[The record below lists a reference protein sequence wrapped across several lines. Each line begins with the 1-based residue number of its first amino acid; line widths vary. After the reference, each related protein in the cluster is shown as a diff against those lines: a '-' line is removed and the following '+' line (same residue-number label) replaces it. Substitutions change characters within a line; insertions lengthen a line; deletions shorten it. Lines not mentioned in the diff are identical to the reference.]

1 MARNSRPYLG
11 TPFRIRAGTDI
22 ETAEY
27 ADGCVVTMPTRAL
40 EFGYP
45 LRTRSVGVHFKPW
58 GLAPFLP
65 MPAAELCDRP
75 VTVEQVWGRPAI
87 AELRDRL
94 ATADGPH
101 EMLTLLEEELMR
113 RLWETAGPGLVRQ
126 RSSVIAATSG
136 AVAIGDLSVA
146 AGVSSTHLAQR
157 FKELIGVTP
166 KRLARTYRFAATVFA
181 INPAGPIDW
190 GDLAGGAG
198 YFDQARL
205 GREFRAFTG
214 LTPTRY
220 VEVRRRFLR
229 EHPSH
234 ALDGRPLPADWFL
247 TRATAHHTLIWG
259 HPRAEERPMG
269 KVVMY
274 STVSV
279 DGFIADEN
287 DQPGPLFD
295 WLVTGDV
302 PLDESGE
309 LKVSQTSYDYTRA
322 YWDQI
327 GVTIAGRHVFD
338 MTDGWDGKP
347 PSGIDHVVVV
357 THRPEPEGWDPEAP
371 FHFVDGVEAAV
382 AKAQELAGDRLVEVA
397 AGDVGGQVLAAG
409 LVDEVRMDV
418 VPVVFGS
425 GKRYF
430 GSVHAQHLLEDPD
443 VVIQSNRVLHLRYR
457 MRR

>member
-1 MARNSRPYLG
+1 M
-11 TPFRIRAGTDI
+11 
-22 ETAEY
+22 
-27 ADGCVVTMPTRAL
+27 
-40 EFGYP
+40 
-45 LRTRSVGVHFKPW
+45 HFKPW

-101 EMLTLLEEELMR
+101 EMLTLLEEELTR
-113 RLWETAGPGLVRQ
+113 RLCETAGLGLVRHT
-126 RSSVIAATSG
+126 SSVIAATTG

-181 INPAGPIDW
+181 INPAGPVDW

-198 YFDQARL
+198 YFDRPTSATSS
-205 GREFRAFTG
+205 GRSPGSRR
-214 LTPTRY
+214 P
-220 VEVRRRFLR
+220 VRRSPAAVPARTSR
-229 EHPSH
+229 PR
-234 ALDGRPLPADWFL
+234 AGRWPLPADYSYKSD
-247 TRATAHHTLIWG
+247 THDTLICG
-259 HPRAEERPMG
+259 HPKAEESPVG

-274 STVSV
+274 SSVSV
-279 DGFIADEN
+279 DGFVADEN

-295 WLVTGDV
+295 WLSSGDV

-309 LKVSQTSYDYTRA
+309 VKVSQTSYDYTRP

-327 GVTIAGRHVFD
+327 GATLVGRHVFD
-338 MTDGWDGKP
+338 LTDGWDGKP

-357 THRPEPEGWDPEAP
+357 THRPQPEGWDPEAP
-371 FHFVDGVEAAV
+371 FHFVDGVEAAM
-382 AKAQELAGDRLVEVA
+382 AKAQELAGDRIVEVA
-397 AGDVGGQVLAAG
+397 AGDVGGQMLAAG

-443 VVIQSNRVLHLRYR
+443 VVMQGNRVLHLRYR
-457 MRR
+457 VRR